1 MTKVVVLLQQSLRFR
16 DDQLTAVDLP
26 NYPGLPNL
34 TDRPTQVPREVSRLL
49 ACISLYRG
57 YMWNK
62 IISKLFKLSPT
73 SVSNNII

>member
-1 MTKVVVLLQQSLRFR
+1 MVVFCAFIHFMLLLLMTKVVVLLQQSLRFR

-57 YMWNK
+57 YM
-62 IISKLFKLSPT
+62 
-73 SVSNNII
+73 